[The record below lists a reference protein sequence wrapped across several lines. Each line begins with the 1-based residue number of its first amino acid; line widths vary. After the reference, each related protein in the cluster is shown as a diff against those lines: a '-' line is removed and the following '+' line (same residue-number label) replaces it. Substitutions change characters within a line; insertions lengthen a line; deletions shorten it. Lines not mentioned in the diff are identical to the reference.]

1 VDGLVAQQVLRA
13 LEPAAVELSIRA
25 QADVEQERKRLE
37 KHWQQRRQRGRY
49 DTELAERRYQAVDP
63 ENRLVAGTLEKR
75 WEELLV
81 QEKQLQE
88 EYDRFLSQAPI
99 SVSPEERARIIAL
112 SSDIPRLWNGP
123 GTTNVDRK
131 QIVRCLVER
140 VTVHA
145 RPDSEF
151 AGVTIHWAGGYE
163 SQHEIVRPVR
173 RYEQL
178 RDLEPLLDR
187 AQELRS
193 SGQTISQ
200 IAEQLNREGF
210 HTPTGRGRIKAP
222 TVNQLL
228 QRRRVI
234 ANERANNGLLGKHEW
249 WLSDLADELQ
259 TTRSKLQE
267 WALRG
272 WVQGRKTPVQGCWV
286 LWADND
292 ELRRLRALIAK
303 SQPGKNRHASDLKRP
318 KERPKR
324 D

>member
-1 VDGLVAQQVLRA
+1 V
-13 LEPAAVELSIRA
+13 
-25 QADVEQERKRLE
+25 
-37 KHWQQRRQRGRY
+37 
-49 DTELAERRYQAVDP
+49 
-63 ENRLVAGTLEKR
+63 
-75 WEELLV
+75 
-81 QEKQLQE
+81 
-88 EYDRFLSQAPI
+88 SQ
-99 SVSPEERARIIAL
+99 EERARITAL
-112 SSDIPRLWNGP
+112 TSDIPALWNGP

-140 VTVHA
+140 VTVHV
-145 RPDSEF
+145 RSGSEF

-187 AQELRS
+187 AQALHV
-193 SGQTISQ
+193 SGQTLCQ
-200 IAEQLNREGF
+200 IAEQLNIEGF

-222 TVNQLL
+222 MVNQLL
-228 QRRRVI
+228 RRRGVI
-234 ANERANNGLLGKHEW
+234 TNERANNGLLGQHEW

-292 ELRRLRALIAK
+292 ELQRLRALIAK

-318 KERPKR
+318 KKRPR
-324 D
+324 